1 MKASGAAVFL
11 LLEHGGVVL
20 VACGQVDSL
29 SRKVEIMWKIVYGI
43 KCFRNQNG
51 RDNCA
56 VGEKAMILSMA
67 CEIVTNDPIF

>member
-11 LLEHGGVVL
+11 LLEQGGVVL
-20 VACGQVDSL
+20 VVCGQVDSPL
-29 SRKVEIMWKIVYGI
+29 RKVEIMWKIVHGI
-43 KCFRNQNG
+43 KCFKNQNG

-56 VGEKAMILSMA
+56 IREKAMILSMA